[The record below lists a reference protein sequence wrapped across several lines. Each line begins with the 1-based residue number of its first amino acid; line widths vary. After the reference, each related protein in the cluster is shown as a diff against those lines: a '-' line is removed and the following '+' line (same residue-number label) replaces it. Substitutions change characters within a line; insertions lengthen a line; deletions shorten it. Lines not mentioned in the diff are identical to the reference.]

1 MLQQLSKIEISQYAK
16 QKWQRSISAGLACTE
31 ANAAWQ
37 PSFKLMS
44 AAGAGTLMYGLH
56 LASFSSPQT
65 LKLLRGK
72 NQSNLI

>member
-1 MLQQLSKIEISQYAK
+1 MRKHVLQQLSKIEISQYAK
-16 QKWQRSISAGLACTE
+16 QKWHHQAK

-37 PSFKLMS
+37 PSFKPMS